1 MSMDAGI
8 VKKVA
13 VGIPLKGHTPP
24 KSYNDRMLMA
34 FTLGIKESEQRLGNV
49 SPRYEFLW
57 FFVGEIFTPFAREHL
72 AAMALQYEC
81 EYLFMVDDDMMA
93 PFDLFYTLV
102 RHDRDIVSAL
112 AFTRNPPYQPVIYSV
127 KDGWDPASRSRYYT
141 NQPVLN
147 YTRDSLVQ
155 CDAVGFGAVLIKTE
169 LFKNMP
175 KPWFMSSAATGEDI
189 LFCCKAK
196 EAGYKVFCDT
206 TAKLGHLSDSLVVT
220 EAYSDQY
227 NKMNAADREA
237 MYGRY
242 QRFETLEVAK

>member
-1 MSMDAGI
+1 MPMDDGI

-34 FTLGIKESEQRLGNV
+34 FTLGIKEAEQRMQKTPV
-49 SPRYEFLW
+49 RYEFLW
-57 FFVGEIFTPFAREHL
+57 FFVGEIFVPFAREHL
-72 AAMALQYEC
+72 AAMALKYEC
-81 EYLFMVDDDMMA
+81 DYLFMIDDDMMA
-93 PFDLFYTLV
+93 PFDLFYSLV

-127 KDGWDPASRSRYYT
+127 KEGWDPTSRSRYYT
-141 NQPVLN
+141 NQSVLN

-169 LFKNMP
+169 LFKEMP
-175 KPWFMSSAATGEDI
+175 KPWFMSSSATGEDI

-206 TAKLGHLSDSLVVT
+206 SVKLGHLSDSLIVT
-220 EAYSDQY
+220 EEYSDQY
-227 NKMNAADREA
+227 SKMTADDREK
-237 MYGRY
+237 MYGKY